1 MTFSESILPEN
12 VIFLLFLLCR
22 GVFRPHIFNQFAFN
36 QFAHTNVKI
45 PAQLTDQSRI
55 QSLKFVAAIAVE
67 ICARNIQCL
76 ADLIFRNPTLLQNL
90 LNAEGQFAIIGI
102 QW

>member
-22 GVFRPHIFNQFAFN
+22 SVFRPHIFN